1 MIMVHRRLGAGCG
14 CDAPDPRTGLIG
26 IEEAL
31 TRLVAQIEPVP
42 GTERLGLS
50 DVVGRVLAEPVRALS
65 DMPRFDH
72 SAMDGYAIRR
82 AGLSGNGPW
91 RLPVVLRCAAGHGT
105 LPDLPEGAAAHVF
118 TGAPIPFGAD
128 CVVPQEAVRRHADRI
143 EIPLRPPTGANIRTR
158 GEEWSAGNPILPRG
172 TRVTARS
179 VAAAAAAGHAA
190 MIVRRRLRITL
201 LVSGAEIVAPGAPD
215 PRDGTIW
222 DVNTPMLRAALARP
236 DVRIV
241 AMDRIPDDAEGTRVA
256 LAEAARVSDLIVTTG
271 GVSVGEEDHLRAA
284 FAEIGGVEIFSGV
297 AMKPGK
303 PVTCGVRGKVA
314 WLGLPGNPQ
323 AAFVTWTLFGTA
335 LARRLSGLA
344 RPENA
349 RRHVVLA
356 HAVTRKPGRCE
367 LRAATVVGTDGQGRD
382 VVECS
387 GPVHSGQVGGLA
399 AADGLVLLPA
409 EADALPE
416 AALVEFHPFCSE

>member
-297 AMKPGK
+297 AMKPE
-303 PVTCGVRGKVA
+303 TDH
-314 WLGLPGNPQ
+314 L
-323 AAFVTWTLFGTA
+323 
-335 LARRLSGLA
+335 RRS
-344 RPENA
+344 
-349 RRHVVLA
+349 
-356 HAVTRKPGRCE
+356 
-367 LRAATVVGTDGQGRD
+367 GQGRVARPARNPASGLRD
-382 VVECS
+382 LDPVRNGPGKAAVRARPPGERAASCRS
-387 GPVHSGQVGGLA
+387 GPRGHAQTGPLRTAGGDAGRHRWSGPRCRGVQRAGPLRSGRRAGRGRWPRPVAGRGRCPARGGA
-399 AADGLVLLPA
+399 G
-409 EADALPE
+409 
-416 AALVEFHPFCSE
+416 